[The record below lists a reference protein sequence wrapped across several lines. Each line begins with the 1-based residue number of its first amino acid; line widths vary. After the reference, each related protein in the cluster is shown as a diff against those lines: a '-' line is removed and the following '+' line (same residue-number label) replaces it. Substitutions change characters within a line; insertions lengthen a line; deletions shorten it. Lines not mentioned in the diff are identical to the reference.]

1 MNLLFKD
8 RTLEQRDK
16 YLERGAIGTT
26 NPHSN
31 LCTIAV
37 ELKDR
42 SWTKA
47 STKRAGFNGFKICRF
62 NLVHCTVQ
70 RPHLY
75 IVLLK
80 LTRTFYF
87 KTKGLQKFEDLNKN
101 VSQWFS
107 KR

>member
-1 MNLLFKD
+1 MDL
-8 RTLEQRDK
+8 R
-16 YLERGAIGTT
+16 Y
-26 NPHSN
+26 
-31 LCTIAV
+31 
-37 ELKDR
+37 
-42 SWTKA
+42 
-47 STKRAGFNGFKICRF
+47 AGF